1 MSLEQYFPKKKP
13 YPNQQDAM
21 ERIAEAFDQGVD
33 VCFEGACGT
42 GKTLSAL
49 VPALDHARRE
59 DMAVV
64 ITTNVHQQMQQ
75 FIQEARE
82 IKQMEPGVT
91 ATVFK
96 GKGSMCHLDVGYDEC
111 EALRDNT
118 YELVEL
124 EKEMAE
130 MKADGVDS
138 GADVEALEA
147 AEDEAAALRDN
158 RCRYFHSNLRD
169 DTRDFHSWL
178 KSDVRSP
185 DEVFERA
192 EEQGYCGYE
201 LLKEGM
207 DEIDLVVCNYH
218 HLVSPDIRQYFF
230 RWLDRSPDE
239 VIAVF
244 DEAHNLEDA
253 ARDHSSESLTLETV
267 ERAELELVENGEE
280 ELRDALA
287 LFRETVEAAVDA
299 EMEFGAAESST
310 GWNDVHVAD
319 DEGDEVTRRLPDS
332 DEFGSRVERGL
343 KFAAKL
349 DSEYE
354 RMYKEGE
361 SDVRRECPSLAAF
374 AFVDSYL
381 RKADRPGHLPV
392 AGVRRGVDGL
402 ERRLE
407 LFVCVPSEVTHPL
420 FDGLHSSVLMSAT
433 LRPFEVLED
442 TLGLGESIKLAYG
455 LEFPRDRRETFC
467 VDLPSLFSRNRDDP
481 DTVRQVSAFVEDVAE
496 TTPGNSLFFFPSASE
511 AERYY
516 GEVDVDSDVE
526 LLLDRSGE
534 PAKPLRR
541 KLDEGGRKAL
551 FTYLWGTLTEGVD
564 YPDDVARVSCVVG
577 VGYPYLDE
585 RRNAVNDAYG
595 ERFGDGWKHAVEA
608 PTIRKTRQ
616 ALGRVLRSPD
626 DYGVRLLADRRYT
639 TEASGRY
646 SVREAFP
653 EEERE
658 EFVDVQP
665 DKVRYAMY
673 NFWNRMDAAD
683 DLDVSD

>member
-1 MSLEQYFPKKKP
+1 MSLEQYFPKKRP

-21 ERIAEAFDQGVD
+21 EQIEAAFEEGVD
-33 VCFEGACGT
+33 VAFEGACGT

-59 DMAVV
+59 DKAVV
-64 ITTNVHQQMQQ
+64 ITTNVHQQMRQ
-75 FIQEARE
+75 FVQEARE

-96 GKGSMCHLDVGYDEC
+96 GKTSMCHLDVGYDEC

-118 YELVEL
+118 YDLVEL
-124 EKEMAE
+124 EGEIAE
-130 MKADGVDS
+130 MKSDGVES
-138 GADVEALEA
+138 GSDVEALEA
-147 AEDEAAALRDN
+147 AEDEASALRNNMCD
-158 RCRYFHSNLRD
+158 YFHGNLVD

-185 DEVFERA
+185 EQVFERA
-192 EEQGYCGYE
+192 EEHGYCGYE

-218 HLVSPDIRQYFF
+218 HLLSPDVRQYFF

-253 ARDHSSESLTLETV
+253 ARDHSSESLALETV

-287 LFRETVEAAVDA
+287 LFRETVESAVDA
-299 EMEFGAAESST
+299 EMEFGAAESGA
-310 GWNDVHVAD
+310 GWNDVHIAD
-319 DEGDEVTRRLPDS
+319 DDGDEVSRRLPDT
-332 DEFGSRVERGL
+332 DEYRDRVQRGL

-349 DSEYE
+349 DNEYE
-354 RMYKEGE
+354 REYKEGD

-381 RKADRPGHLPV
+381 RKAGRAGHLPV
-392 AGVRRGVDGL
+392 AGVRRGAEGL

-407 LFVCVPSEVTHPL
+407 LFVCVPSEVTEPL

-433 LRPFEVLED
+433 LRPFDVLED
-442 TLGLGESIKLAYG
+442 TLGLHNPLELAYP
-455 LEFPRDRRETFC
+455 LEFPSDRRETYT
-467 VDLPSLFSRNRDDP
+467 VDLPPLFSRNRDDP
-481 DTVRQVSAFVEDVAE
+481 ETVAEVSAFVEDVVE

-511 AERYY
+511 AERYH
-516 GEVDVDSDVE
+516 GEVELDGDVD

-534 PAKPLRR
+534 RAEPLRR
-541 KLDEGGRKAL
+541 KLEEDGKKAL

-564 YPDDVARVSCVVG
+564 YPGDVARVACVVG

-585 RRNAVNDAYG
+585 RRNAVQDAYD
-595 ERFGDGWKHAVEA
+595 ERFGDGWKHAVES

-616 ALGRVLRSPD
+616 ALGRVIRSPD
-626 DYGVRLLADRRYT
+626 DYGVRILADRRYT
-639 TEASGRY
+639 EDGVGRY
-646 SVREAFP
+646 NVRDAFP

-658 EFVDVQP
+658 EFVDVEP
-665 DKVRYAMY
+665 GNLRYALY
-673 NFWNRMDAAD
+673 NFWNRMDVAD
-683 DLDVSD
+683 EIELE